1 MGKDKIPKALREQ
14 VWIQHVGKKFQT
26 KCLTTWC
33 KNTITVFDFQC
44 GHNVPESKGGSTDLS
59 NLYPICSR
67 CNLSMSDTFTFDEWC
82 KQSTSGKELS
92 KWKQYFS
99 NLIPKEW
106 ISSGTKETGTKS
118 KQSRTNPNAKH
129 TTLHGVL
136 FSNNLLPPKKRT
148 GRGSKVN
155 KKK

>member
-1 MGKDKIPKALREQ
+1 MAKEKIPKALREQ
-14 VWIQHVGKKFQT
+14 VWITHVGRKFES

-33 KNTITVFDFQC
+33 KNTITVFDFQS
-44 GHNVPESKGGSTDLS
+44 GHNVPESKGGSTDIS

-82 KQSTSGKELS
+82 KQSKALS
-92 KWKQYFS
+92 KWKHYFN
-99 NLIPKEW
+99 NLLPKKW
-106 ISSGTKETGTKS
+106 TSSGIKETGIQS
-118 KQSRTNPNAKH
+118 SQSRTNLSAKH

-136 FSNNLLPPKKRT
+136 FKNNLLPVKKRT
-148 GRGSKVN
+148 GTGTRVN